1 MKTTAEIKQRMS
13 LRDVAA
19 MVGLELPK
27 DGVKFRSPLRPDRT
41 PSCTIQGDRMRDWSQ
56 GESYD
61 CIAFFAACKQI
72 STAEAIKLLAI
83 QAGVATGNH
92 GSAKPIPAR
101 HRGRL
106 PSGVEFEER
115 KPTDDDYAAI
125 LRTRKLPPESEPGLL
140 LAHSVGVLRFG
151 RVSGFDC
158 WIVTDESTRVAE
170 ARRLDGRAFPAFG
183 SLGERKAHTLKGSA
197 KSWPVGLSLR
207 LSQSRTA
214 HLRRLPLLI
223 LEGGPDLLAAYALL
237 ATLPMDTTDVQP
249 VAMLGSESSIG
260 DNALPTVSGRPC
272 IVVAHGDQA
281 GRNAA
286 DKWALR
292 LSAAGCRV
300 SLRQLPDGCD
310 LNDAVAAHGLE
321 AMGGWITP

>member
-1 MKTTAEIKQRMS
+1 MNTAALIKQRIS

-19 MVGLELPK
+19 MVGVEVPK
-27 DGVKFRSPLRPDRT
+27 DGVKFRSLLRPDRK
-41 PSCTIQGDRMRDWSQ
+41 PSCTIHGDRMRDWSR

-61 CIAFFAACKQI
+61 CIAFFAAYKQI

-115 KPTDDDYAAI
+115 KPGDDDFAAI
-125 LRTRKLPPESEPGLL
+125 LRTRKLPSESEPGLL

-158 WIVTDESTRVAE
+158 WIVTDESNRVAE
-170 ARRLDGRAFPAFG
+170 ARRLDGRAFPEFG

-223 LEGGPDLLAAYALL
+223 LEGGPDLLAAYTLL
-237 ATLPMDTTDVQP
+237 AALPIDAPDVQP

-260 DNALPTVSGRPC
+260 DDALPAMSGRPC

>member
-183 SLGERKAHTLKGSA
+183 SLGERKAHTLKGST

-214 HLRRLPLLI
+214 HLRRLPMVI

-260 DNALPTVSGRPC
+260 DDALPTVSGRPC

-321 AMGGWITP
+321 AMGGWITL